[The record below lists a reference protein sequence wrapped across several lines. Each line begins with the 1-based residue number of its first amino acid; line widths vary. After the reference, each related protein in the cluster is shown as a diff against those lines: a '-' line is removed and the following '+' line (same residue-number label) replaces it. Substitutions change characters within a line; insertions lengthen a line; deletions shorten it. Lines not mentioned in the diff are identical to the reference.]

1 MAEAEAKL
9 AKDIEQGLKERI
21 NIENVENDERVIE
34 MNIGLLV
41 SKRDDIGLVQLYP
54 YFSGKHEFG
63 KLDER
68 F

>member
-41 SKRDDIGLVQLYP
+41 SKRDDIGLVQL
-54 YFSGKHEFG
+54 
-63 KLDER
+63 
-68 F
+68 